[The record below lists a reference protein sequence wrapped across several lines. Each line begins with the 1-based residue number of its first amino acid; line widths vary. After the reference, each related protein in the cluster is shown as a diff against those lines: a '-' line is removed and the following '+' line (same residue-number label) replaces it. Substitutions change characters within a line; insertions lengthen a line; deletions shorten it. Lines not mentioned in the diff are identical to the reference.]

1 MADDLVTVNISGLDE
16 LEKRLVE
23 EGPKVA
29 RKVLRKSGK
38 RGGEVMRS
46 AIERGAAQHVE
57 TGFLE
62 GHIVMSTKLDGS
74 NGKLVVVIGPQG
86 DAGYLKGSTRTSDAL
101 GILAGGSTVSLEGS
115 THYAAVE
122 ARMLEFGSKHQPP
135 TPFVGPA
142 FDASSDEALAVFVDE
157 LWNALSDLAE
167 K

>member
-38 RGGEVMRS
+38 RGGEVMRA

-62 GHIVMSTKLDGS
+62 GHIVMKTKLDGS

-86 DAGYLKGSTRTSDAL
+86 DIGYFKDPTRQGNKVEFKGSA
-101 GILAGGSTVSLEGS
+101 
-115 THYAAVE
+115 HFPAVE

-142 FDASSDEALAVFVDE
+142 FDASSDEALTVFVDE

>member
-1 MADDLVTVNISGLDE
+1 MAEDFVAVKISGLDE

-62 GHIVMSTKLDGS
+62 GHIVMTTKLDGS

-86 DAGYLKGSTRTSDAL
+86 GVGYLKGSNRSKNPLDIL
-101 GILAGGSTVSLEGS
+101 GNGSTVTLEGS
-115 THYAAVE
+115 FHYASVE

-142 FDASSDEALAVFVDE
+142 FDASSDEALTVFVDE

>member
-1 MADDLVTVNISGLDE
+1 MAEDFVAVKISGLDE

-38 RGGEVMRS
+38 RGGEEMRS
-46 AIERGAAQHVE
+46 AIAQGYSQHFK

-62 GHIVMSTKLDGS
+62 GHIVMSTKVDGS
-74 NGKLVVVIGPQG
+74 HGKLVVVIGPQG
-86 DAGYLKGSTRTSDAL
+86 DAGYFVGATRHGDKVEFKGEA
-101 GILAGGSTVSLEGS
+101 
-115 THYAAVE
+115 HFAATA
-122 ARMLEFGSKHQPP
+122 ARMLELGSKHQPP
-135 TPFVGPA
+135 TPVMGPA
-142 FDASSDEALAVFVDE
+142 FDSSSDAALTVFVDE